1 MKGEQRQGGKS
12 ARNLGLARGVLG
24 RTEGSSRDV
33 VPIRGEFTTPE
44 TTVVPQEKQRDMAGR
59 GGVLGRS
66 VGRRAVWGDEC
77 GIVYA
82 VLSGEMCFRCVG

>member
-1 MKGEQRQGGKS
+1 MKGEQRLGGKS

-59 GGVLGRS
+59 GGVLGR
-66 VGRRAVWGDEC
+66 VC
-77 GIVYA
+77 GEESS
-82 VLSGEMCFRCVG
+82 LGG